1 MFGQSEEKPC
11 YVSVEGSKEF
21 NINLFS
27 QISKS
32 LISQYFK
39 PVKNIPPGGISI
51 DSCVYEITVTKEGDT
66 TFVVFSG
73 EDLNSYGD
81 SKLYGSDGFQ
91 QSLLKALF
99 RSLRDKRKLICEDYG
114 TLLEECGG
122 VVVQDIPKQVEPKV
136 VVKKVKIPKVEPKV
150 VEEKV
155 TIPKVEPVVVE
166 TPKVIPK
173 KIAKKKVAIIKSNL
187 KKLLDTKKCPNCDL
201 SKVNLKGADLSRANL
216 KNANLSGANLYDANL
231 SNANLKRANLSG
243 ANLKKARM
251 NQAKLNGANLSDTNL
266 EGASLSMAIF
276 IRAKLRNA
284 NLHRADLGMAK
295 LNIADLTEANLM
307 FAKLNGA
314 ILIGAILDGA
324 KMEGVIED

>member
-1 MFGQSEEKPC
+1 VKLLLSFLSILLLSFPLFGQSEEKPC

-21 NINLFS
+21 NLNLFS

-73 EDLNSYGD
+73 EDLNAYGD

-91 QSLLKALF
+91 QSLLKSLY

-122 VVVQDIPKQVEPKV
+122 VVVQDVPKKGEPKV
-136 VVKKVKIPKVEPKV
+136 VEKKVTIPKVEPVV

-155 TIPKVEPVVVE
+155 TIPKVEPVVVV
-166 TPKVIPK
+166 T
-173 KIAKKKVAIIKSNL
+173 
-187 KKLLDTKKCPNCDL
+187 T
-201 SKVNLKGADLSRANL
+201 
-216 KNANLSGANLYDANL
+216 
-231 SNANLKRANLSG
+231 
-243 ANLKKARM
+243 
-251 NQAKLNGANLSDTNL
+251 T
-266 EGASLSMAIF
+266 
-276 IRAKLRNA
+276 
-284 NLHRADLGMAK
+284 
-295 LNIADLTEANLM
+295 
-307 FAKLNGA
+307 
-314 ILIGAILDGA
+314 
-324 KMEGVIED
+324 